1 MVGVKLL
8 TPKGDFMKKTRNI
21 ILTLIF
27 TLSAAASSMP
37 VMAKPDDPGLDIE
50 KICKPYLAPPGQLQ
64 PPIPYP
70 YNLICWPR

>member
-1 MVGVKLL
+1 
-8 TPKGDFMKKTRNI
+8 MKKTRNI

-50 KICKPYLAPPGQLQ
+50 KICKPYLAPLG
-64 PPIPYP
+64 
-70 YNLICWPR
+70 